1 MQANNIKPLITGY
14 EGFIGKNLRKQ
25 FSNFIGIEYDF
36 MKTSNWKILLATYV
50 STCDIIFHVGAIA
63 DTIISDCNVMLKQ
76 NYLFSK
82 ELFDIAQHQGKKVI
96 YSSSASVFGTSGYP
110 INIYAWSKKMAEDYG
125 MAKCDDFVS
134 LRYFNVYGPGEE
146 HKGKMA
152 SIAYQAHKAK
162 KFKLFPLLP
171 ERDFIYINDVV
182 DANISA
188 IDVPTGI
195 YEVGIG
201 VSNTF
206 EEVLNNMNILFTHHE
221 KDSIPSWYQYYTCAD
236 KSKWLPNWEPRYDL
250 KSGIEEYVKY
260 LREY

>member
-96 YSSSASVFGTSGYP
+96 YSSSASVYGPEGEP
-110 INIYAWSKKMAEDYG
+110 VNIYAWSKKIAEDYG
-125 MAKCDDFVS
+125 MAKCDNFVS

-146 HKGKMA
+146 YKGKMA
-152 SIAYQAHKAK
+152 SVAYQAYKEK
-162 KFKLFPLLP
+162 EFKLFSKRPR
-171 ERDFIYINDVV
+171 RDFVYISDVV
-182 DANISA
+182 DANIKA
-188 IDVPTGI
+188 INAAAGI
-195 YEVGIG
+195 YDIG
-201 VSNTF
+201 TAYPRSF
-206 EEVLNNMNILFTHHE
+206 ETVLNLM
-221 KDSIPSWYQYYTCAD
+221 KIPVTYHTEDMIPQGYQFYTCAD
-236 KSKWLPNWEPRYDL
+236 KSKWLPEWKPVYTL
-250 KSGIEEYVKY
+250 KDGIEEYRQY
-260 LREY
+260 LHT